1 MKKTVFLL
9 LAVTA
14 LALAGCAPSNGFQR
28 KATFHQH
35 PMINTNHPAS
45 PGLESD
51 RGILLPLSPR
61 SVVKIDVVGIL
72 AYVQGD
78 GDVEATLISEAP
90 ALTPWLR
97 FDFTF

>member
-9 LAVTA
+9 FALTA
-14 LALAGCAPSNGFQR
+14 IALAGCAPSNGFQR
-28 KATFHQH
+28 KATSPQH
-35 PMINTNHPAS
+35 AMISTNHPAS
-45 PGLESD
+45 PKHASD

-61 SVVKIDVVGIL
+61 SAVKIDVEGIL

-78 GDVEATLISEAP
+78 EDGEATVVSTDT